1 MDINSIQSFYYKK
14 LGELNLL
21 ESQKDEIER
30 NLVNLAESLEIDIKT
45 RSVLEALSK
54 ITENQIKDYIEP
66 LVTEA
71 IKSVFGYNIKFNLQ
85 FGFERNQ
92 VTVRFGLEDEQ
103 GNIVSGNIADMK
115 GGGVLDVVSVVL
127 RFILLELFNLKG
139 PILLDEPGRFI
150 DKTHQQNFGLL
161 ISSFSQKFNRQIIIV
176 THDDAIACVG
186 TKHYRVYM
194 DSGVSKIKEMEE

>member
-1 MDINSIQSFYYKK
+1 MDINSIQSFYYQK

-21 ESQKDEIER
+21 KSQKDEVER
-30 NLVNLAESLEIDIKT
+30 NLANLVESLEIDIRT

-92 VTVRFGLEDEQ
+92 VTVRFGLEDED
-103 GNIVSGNIADMK
+103 GNMVSGNIADMK

>member
-1 MDINSIQSFYYKK
+1 MDINSIQSFYYQK

-21 ESQKDEIER
+21 KSQKDEVER
-30 NLVNLAESLEIDIKT
+30 NLANLVESLEIDIRT

-54 ITENQIKDYIEP
+54 ITENKIKDYIEP

-194 DSGVSKIKEMEE
+194 DSGISKIKEMEE